1 MNLMLSE
8 IDRISN
14 IFPKPLK
21 IREKEQNII
30 QPVENIRLCYKD
42 ITHEFYTEDLIELI
56 KYAKNIRK
64 LERVYDRARR

>member
-8 IDRISN
+8 IDRTSN
-14 IFPKPLK
+14 ILPRPLK

-30 QPVENIRLCYKD
+30 QPIENIKLCYKD
-42 ITHEFYTEDLIELI
+42 IAHEFHTEELIELI

-64 LERVYDRARR
+64 LERFCDRT